1 MKRAIDFFKA
11 LSVFLGTVIG
21 VGIFG
26 LPYVALK
33 AGFFVTVFYFLFMV
47 LIAVSIHFLYAEVA

>member
-1 MKRAIDFFKA
+1 MKRVIDFFKA

-26 LPYVALK
+26 LPYVASK
-33 AGFFVTVFYFLFMV
+33 AGFFL
-47 LIAVSIHFLYAEVA
+47 LIQ